1 MRRTTALEV
10 DTSPASSTSDI
21 SKKAAPI
28 YEISQ
33 SPVHFEPVD
42 FKKSSDSLHSVSP
55 ISSSVDVDPSPPPE
69 AQQVNG
75 PAPSV
80 RLLFSLVSKRQFFLL
95 MLPAFISSLI
105 AGGVA
110 PFMTYV
116 IGKSFDAF
124 AQFPL
129 TPNPPQSAKTALLH
143 GVGIAALQLVGLAF
157 GALALSS
164 ITSCLWIWTG
174 EYNAMAL
181 RKKVYAAV
189 TDKDMV
195 WFDTK
200 MGAEGNVTSTEDEQG
215 PMGAGGLMAKFAR

>member
-1 MRRTTALEV
+1 
-10 DTSPASSTSDI
+10 
-21 SKKAAPI
+21 
-28 YEISQ
+28 
-33 SPVHFEPVD
+33 
-42 FKKSSDSLHSVSP
+42 
-55 ISSSVDVDPSPPPE
+55 
-69 AQQVNG
+69 
-75 PAPSV
+75 
-80 RLLFSLVSKRQFFLL
+80 

-164 ITSCLWIWTG
+164 ITSYLWIWTG
-174 EYNAMAL
+174 EYNVMVL

-200 MGAEGNVTSTEDEQG
+200 MGAEGNVTSAEDEQG